1 MEVYESSLSG
11 VLRII
16 LWLILISFLIRLIAR
31 LALPVVIKKADQ
43 AMRDRAAAYQSQN
56 QPPRPE
62 GQVTVEKSNG
72 GSGKKA
78 DGGDYVDYVEIRD

>member
-16 LWLILISFLIRLIAR
+16 LWLILISFIIRLIAR

-43 AMRDRAAAYQSQN
+43 AMRERAAAYQNQN

-62 GQVTVEKSNG
+62 GQVTVEKNNG